1 MSNIPCRFLFSDKT
15 AHEAH
20 DLVQNDDTERDA
32 ENFQPV
38 EDFQRNGAEHLTAEL
53 RDNDLQCKRD
63 DKRAEHEFIL
73 DEVGENALV
82 AQLAAVERIE
92 QLEEHK
98 HGKHGRGNF
107 LRADAEEIKLH
118 LRHADKAYKHAVD
131 GNAYHHFPA
140 DNAFTARRGLAA
152 HQIVADGFK
161 PQRERGRAVHDNVDP
176 QQIERGERRFK
187 PFPEES
193 EHRAE
198 EYPPETAPSGER
210 RVVFLS
216 ILRLMKDKGIEELLE
231 AARQIHE
238 KHPETVFRL
247 LGAYEEESRA
257 RYEPLVKRLEES
269 GALEYYG
276 YRDDVPRFLTECHAL
291 IHPSYH
297 EGMSNV
303 LLEAAATAR
312 PVLASAVEGCLDTF
326 EDGASG
332 ISFAPGNA
340 ESLARAVEAFLS
352 LPWEKKRE
360 MGQKGRA
367 HVEKRF
373 DRRLVVQAY
382 LEELK
387 KIK

>member
-1 MSNIPCRFLFSDKT
+1 MKSMASCVLILSNSDSGLYDFRREVLQALQKEGWRVLVSVPDTGYVQRIRKLGCEYIPTSFERRGMNPVKDLKLLLFYRRLMKRYRP
-15 AHEAH
+15 EA
-20 DLVQNDDTERDA
+20 V
-32 ENFQPV
+32 
-38 EDFQRNGAEHLTAEL
+38 LTYT
-53 RDNDLQCKRD
+53 
-63 DKRAEHEFIL
+63 
-73 DEVGENALV
+73 
-82 AQLAAVERIE
+82 
-92 QLEEHK
+92 
-98 HGKHGRGNF
+98 
-107 LRADAEEIKLH
+107 IKPNI
-118 LRHADKAYKHAVD
+118 Y
-131 GNAYHHFPA
+131 G
-140 DNAFTARRGLAA
+140 GLAA
-152 HQIVADGFK
+152 RLTKTPYLANITGLGTTLEHEGALQRLIVLLYRTALKKAACVFFQNKGNRDFMRTKGCVAGK
-161 PQRERGRAVHDNVDP
+161 SRVIPGSGVNL
-176 QQIERGERRFK
+176 
-187 PFPEES
+187 S

-326 EDGASG
+326 EDGVSG
-332 ISFAPGNA
+332 ISFAPGDA